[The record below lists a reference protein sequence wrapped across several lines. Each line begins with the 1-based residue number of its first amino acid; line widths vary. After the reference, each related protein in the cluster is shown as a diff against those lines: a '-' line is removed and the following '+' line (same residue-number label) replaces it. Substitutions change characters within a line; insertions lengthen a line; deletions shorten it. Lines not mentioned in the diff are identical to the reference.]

1 MCRIPNNK
9 LTLGADFRSLKYLIK
24 IRIRVIYQ
32 FHEINPLLDPQ
43 LGTDQKPESIC
54 SRTKIAVVLNSKY
67 FLCLLCFSAMDGFKV
82 RACWA
87 ETFPYCSPQT
97 RNDLVINYFC
107 LGWSVLHKSFIFLLS
122 SGYQVKWCL
131 ILCCLEQIGCS

>member
-54 SRTKIAVVLNSKY
+54 SRTKIAVVLNS
-67 FLCLLCFSAMDGFKV
+67 
-82 RACWA
+82 
-87 ETFPYCSPQT
+87 
-97 RNDLVINYFC
+97 
-107 LGWSVLHKSFIFLLS
+107 
-122 SGYQVKWCL
+122 
-131 ILCCLEQIGCS
+131 